1 MKKTILFLIALFLI
15 VFPAFSGMD
24 AYMIPLSSDIY
35 KDMDA
40 LYLISGEGIP
50 SFSRPWSSAE
60 ANIIFSRIDKSK
72 LDENGIMLYSH
83 VEKELKEME
92 PRWRFSDGFGLG
104 AEIESNFEYYGHTNG
119 EDFVIDDDW
128 VYSYE
133 DRKPFL
139 KAGLEFSVKDFFYT
153 YADLQ
158 YTMGRYQGEGAVK
171 YDPDI
176 DFPYG
181 IGAIVGKDDDVTIV
195 KESRQYYQSHS
206 INLPIASK
214 DFEFDWPK
222 RALISLGGKNWNFTF
237 GRDKI
242 SWGESII
249 GNFIIDDH
257 VQYHDMTRL
266 AFFTD
271 MFKYEW
277 TNLFFETLL
286 HPESGD
292 AGKEREIRML
302 IAHRLEFRPSS
313 WINLAIS
320 ENVMYR
326 APTLNLKYLN
336 PAFILHNLNNASM
349 FNAIA
354 QAELTIQPVKGLK
367 IYGQFV
373 LDQARA
379 PNEGDS
385 QADAW
390 GVLAGIGYTS
400 MMKKGYLSS
409 GIEFAY
415 TTPLLYRRHTVDF
428 LMYQRSFTYD
438 LDGST
443 MKLYYIG
450 FPYGGDAIVLKG
462 NLYYRMPGIFET
474 GISIE
479 GMLHGEMDMFK
490 SHNSG
495 NDNNENTDIKDST
508 PYGNR
513 ILESLKVSL
522 YGKYEFPKW
531 WKEMDMY
538 AFAQIS
544 FFGRDYYEK
553 TTGCATEKEADIQ
566 WVLGLGIKI

>member
-1 MKKTILFLIALFLI
+1 MKHRIVLISILIITIHSIFGNVNPYI
-15 VFPAFSGMD
+15 
-24 AYMIPLSSDIY
+24 IPLSSDIY

-50 SFSRPWSSAE
+50 SYSRPWSKAE
-60 ANIIFSRIDKSK
+60 AELIFSRIDKNK
-72 LDENGIMLYSH
+72 LDGNGVLLYDH
-83 VEKELKEME
+83 IEAELEKME
-92 PRWRFSDGFGLG
+92 PRWSFSDGFGLG

-119 EDFVIDDDW
+119 DDFVIDDDW
-128 VYSYE
+128 VYNYE

-158 YTMGRYQGEGAVK
+158 YTMGRYQGEGAVT
-171 YDPDI
+171 YSPDV

-181 IGAIVGKDDDVTIV
+181 IGAIVGKDEEVTIV

-222 RALISLGGKNWNFTF
+222 RALISLGGKNWNFTI
-237 GRDKI
+237 GRDRI

-249 GNFIIDDH
+249 GNFIMDGH

-266 AFFTD
+266 SFFTD

-286 HPESGD
+286 HPENGD

-302 IAHRLEFRPSS
+302 IAHRLEFRPAS

-326 APTLNLKYLN
+326 APTLNIRYLN

-379 PNEGDS
+379 PNEGTS

-390 GVLAGIGYTS
+390 GVLAGLNYTA

-415 TTPLLYRRHTVDF
+415 TTPLLYRRQDVDF
-428 LMYQRSFTYD
+428 LMYQRSYTMDGFYD
-438 LDGST
+438 A

-450 FPYGGDAIVLKG
+450 FPYGGDAMVLKFDIS
-462 NLYYRMPGIFET
+462 YRMPDVFEA
-474 GISIE
+474 GFSAE
-479 GMLHGEMDMFK
+479 GMLHGEMDMFE
-490 SHNSG
+490 SHNING
-495 NDNNENTDIKDST
+495 DNSDLANIKDDT
-508 PYGNR
+508 PYGEG
-513 ILESLKVSL
+513 ILESLKLSL

-538 AFAQIS
+538 AFAQLS